1 MNVCMHA
8 WMDGWM
14 DGCMYECMYVC
25 MDGWMYGCMDVRTYV
40 RTYVCMYVYKERKEP
55 SDINFFQLL
64 LEKRQGTAHNLR
76 KMIHINV
83 YI

>member
-1 MNVCMHA
+1 
-8 WMDGWM
+8 MDV
-14 DGCMYECMYVC
+14 CMYEC
-25 MDGWMYGCMDVRTYV
+25 MDGWMYGMDGWMYGWMDVWMYGCMYV
-40 RTYVCMYVYKERKEP
+40 RTYVHTYVYKERKEP

-64 LEKRQGTAHNLR
+64 LEKNQGTAHNLR